1 MRPGAC
7 HCRRRVRISPA
18 ECRRGPEKHGAELR
32 LRHVA
37 EHVPADVIEQ
47 DDDGFGD

>member
-1 MRPGAC
+1 MPLP
-7 HCRRRVRISPA
+7 PA
-18 ECRRGPEKHGAELR
+18 GTDLAPECRRGPEKHGAELR